1 MGYFSNGT
9 EGEMYYETYCANC
22 IHNGDEENDPYCPVW
37 AAHKDYNYRDCNDKS
52 SILHILIPRSKDGL
66 DNEQCTMFL
75 RKAAV
80 ADLFEVAP

>member
-37 AAHKDYNYRDCNDKS
+37 AANDKS